1 MRTLPRLALA
11 GILVAGPLAGCGA
24 TGTAHLVVTQST
36 DAALNSADHL
46 GHMAPATFAG
56 ITISIKNIGT
66 GPIRGLTVTDML
78 PAGFHFYQVTT
89 VTGNA
94 IRTGTQDPSGP
105 ANPTWGLWTLPAPT
119 SGKDSE
125 LVLSFKVQ
133 VATKPGSYDN
143 TLRISG
149 VNSGAID
156 QSPLTLVVEPRP
168 SLTVATAAATGQV
181 VTGGTATYVI
191 TVANVGSAVAKGV
204 AASVSLPGG
213 FLYLSTTGFE
223 GNSARVEYVD
233 PTGSSLLPVWGTW
246 NVPGAVNGAP
256 GVLRITFQVRILP
269 GVQPGIY
276 DMTTAIT
283 ASADVPVQVLGGQAP
298 LAVGK
303 GTSVPISMQVGATSL
318 YAARGGPVMYVIT
331 VENDSIDAAQSVTVT
346 DSLPSDLT
354 FANTNS
360 VTINGAPVGSNLVP
374 APGGGP
380 GAGRRHAPVGAVHHP
395 GRRVRR
401 LDPGHHVHRPG
412 VGLGH
417 PWSAS
422 QRGLGQQQQRPDH
435 RRFGRDPGDDYG
447 RIKGKRS
454 WTAFGPRGERPVGAA
469 ITQRRCGSSRGTAV
483 AALDLPQ
490 HRPAGG
496 ICPPAGLQDERADR
510 LRNMNG

>member
-119 SGKDSE
+119 SGKDSQ

-223 GNSARVEYVD
+223 
-233 PTGSSLLPVWGTW
+233 
-246 NVPGAVNGAP
+246 
-256 GVLRITFQVRILP
+256 
-269 GVQPGIY
+269 
-276 DMTTAIT
+276 
-283 ASADVPVQVLGGQAP
+283 
-298 LAVGK
+298 
-303 GTSVPISMQVGATSL
+303 
-318 YAARGGPVMYVIT
+318 
-331 VENDSIDAAQSVTVT
+331 NDSIDAAQRVTVT

-374 APGGGP
+374 APGGATPQWGP
-380 GAGRRHAPVGAVHHP
+380 
-395 GRRVRR
+395 
-401 LDPGHHVHRPG
+401 
-412 VGLGH
+412 
-417 PWSAS
+417 
-422 QRGLGQQQQRPDH
+422 
-435 RRFGRDPGDDYG
+435 FT
-447 RIKGKRS
+447 I
-454 WTAFGPRGERPVGAA
+454 
-469 ITQRRCGSSRGTAV
+469 
-483 AALDLPQ
+483 
-490 HRPAGG
+490 PAGG
-496 ICPPAGLQDERADR
+496 FGGSILVITFTARVSGSATLGPHPNVVSGSSSNAQIGRASCRERV
-510 LRNMNG
+510 

>member
-119 SGKDSE
+119 SGKDSQ

-374 APGGGP
+374 APGGATPQWGP
-380 GAGRRHAPVGAVHHP
+380 
-395 GRRVRR
+395 
-401 LDPGHHVHRPG
+401 
-412 VGLGH
+412 
-417 PWSAS
+417 
-422 QRGLGQQQQRPDH
+422 
-435 RRFGRDPGDDYG
+435 FT
-447 RIKGKRS
+447 I
-454 WTAFGPRGERPVGAA
+454 
-469 ITQRRCGSSRGTAV
+469 
-483 AALDLPQ
+483 
-490 HRPAGG
+490 PAGG
-496 ICPPAGLQDERADR
+496 FGGSILVITFTARVSGSATLGPHPNVISGSSSNAQITGGSDATPVTITAG
-510 LRNMNG
+510 